1 MPHNKNTDRTRRRLL
16 RWIAGAS
23 FLVMAIYLFFPHIFG
38 EEFAGQGAH
47 DTPADPFADSL
58 DHALPPE
65 IIELPPDAPD
75 LPSLIPPFLQDDEL
89 MAALAAEYNLFALPW
104 LTSAQTPAEDDAVAP
119 PEAPAQDADTD
130 TIAAIEPRDTP
141 DDTPPAQPSA
151 SESEIT
157 SSLAHLHA
165 RDLTRAPGSAAA
177 QIPENLS
184 ASSLSPADAEADSE
198 EKVSD
203 FAHLHARDLTAGQ
216 TAAPAPVSPATTA
229 PENTVAQSR
238 AASAQLTETAEAAPA
253 ESDSKGEF
261 VKKRFVIQGSN
272 LWSALQ
278 KSDLNPHLKKQLEPL
293 RRRLAQNNINRLH
306 ILYTDYVKN
315 GDSKPENS
323 KILLV
328 DGLRG
333 SGIVWSFYAREKDR
347 KMAFYDY
354 DGNAPELAMDRVP
367 VKYSHIT
374 SEFNPA
380 RRHPITGRIQ
390 AHTGVD
396 LKAAYGAPVHATGKG
411 TVTFAGW
418 QRGYG
423 WLVIIEHDNG
433 YETRYAHLSAIDTK
447 AGQSVARGTP
457 IGKVGNSGAST
468 GTHLHFEV
476 RVHGTPYDPMT
487 VKIPS
492 AQPLPANYMK
502 VWHYRAEQ
510 YRLAMNELGNA
521 AQK

>member
-23 FLVMAIYLFFPHIFG
+23 FLVMAIYLFFPHIFV

-47 DTPADPFADSL
+47 DTLLADPFADSL

-65 IIELPPDAPD
+65 IIELPADAPE
-75 LPSLIPPFLQDDEL
+75 LPPLIPPFLQDEEL
-89 MAALAAEYNLFALPW
+89 MTALANEYSLLTLPW
-104 LTSAQTPAEDDAVAP
+104 LAGKSAADTESETFAP
-119 PEAPAQDADTD
+119 PTTEAPAPADA
-130 TIAAIEPRDTP
+130 IDTP
-141 DDTPPAQPSA
+141 AIAQAPAEKPESGTPALPSA
-151 SESEIT
+151 DEAQSDETTPSLAHLNARDLTRDSASSLPAASAET
-157 SSLAHLHA
+157 VASPSADEAQSDETASSLAHLHA
-165 RDLTRAPGSAAA
+165 RDLAPP
-177 QIPENLS
+177 PENAHPPQQTAPQPTAQAELT
-184 ASSLSPADAEADSE
+184 ASTDTLPEADS
-198 EKVSD
+198 
-203 FAHLHARDLTAGQ
+203 
-216 TAAPAPVSPATTA
+216 
-229 PENTVAQSR
+229 
-238 AASAQLTETAEAAPA
+238 
-253 ESDSKGEF
+253 SKGEF

-272 LWSALQ
+272 LWTALQ

-293 RRRLAQNNINRLH
+293 RRRLTQGNINRLH

-315 GDSKPENS
+315 GSSKPENS

-333 SGIVWSFYAREKDR
+333 ATLTWSFYAREKDR

-374 SEFNPA
+374 SGFNPA
-380 RRHPITGRIQ
+380 RRHPITGRVQ
-390 AHTGVD
+390 PHTGVD
-396 LKAAYGAPVHATGKG
+396 LKAAYGAPVHSTGKG

-433 YETRYAHLSAIDTK
+433 YETRYAHLSAIDAK

-502 VWHYRAEQ
+502 TWHYRAEQ
-510 YRLAMNELGNA
+510 YRLAMNELGSA

>member
-16 RWIAGAS
+16 RWIALAS

-38 EEFAGQGAH
+38 EDWADEAAH
-47 DTPADPFADSL
+47 HTPADPFADSL
-58 DHALPPE
+58 DHLPPESVDLPAGSPDLPPLIFPHDSEQDLIATLANDYNLAGITALPP
-65 IIELPPDAPD
+65 A
-75 LPSLIPPFLQDDEL
+75 LQP
-89 MAALAAEYNLFALPW
+89 LA
-104 LTSAQTPAEDDAVAP
+104 DAVSAEEERGWHP
-119 PEAPAQDADTD
+119 PKITGHMPEPPAIEIQIAEEKQKIESITALGARDYTRPPSEQLVPLPEKKAPA
-130 TIAAIEPRDTP
+130 IILIEGLSEK
-141 DDTPPAQPSA
+141 PA
-151 SESEIT
+151 
-157 SSLAHLHA
+157 
-165 RDLTRAPGSAAA
+165 
-177 QIPENLS
+177 
-184 ASSLSPADAEADSE
+184 PADA
-198 EKVSD
+198 
-203 FAHLHARDLTAGQ
+203 G
-216 TAAPAPVSPATTA
+216 
-229 PENTVAQSR
+229 
-238 AASAQLTETAEAAPA
+238 
-253 ESDSKGEF
+253 KGEF
-261 VKKRFVIQGSN
+261 VKKRFVINGNN

-278 KSDLNPHLKKQLEPL
+278 QSDLNPYLKKQLEPL
-293 RRRLAQNNINRLH
+293 RRRLTQGNINRLH

-333 SGIVWSFYAREKDR
+333 ATLTWSFYAREKDR

-354 DGNAPELAMDRVP
+354 DGNAPELAMDRSP
-367 VKYSHIT
+367 VQYSHIT
-374 SEFNPA
+374 SAFNPA

-396 LKAAYGAPVHATGKG
+396 FKAAYGAPVRSTGKG
-411 TVTFAGW
+411 TVTFADW
-418 QRGYG
+418 QSGYG
-423 WLVIIEHDNG
+423 RIVIISHDNG
-433 YETRYAHLSAIDTK
+433 YETRYAHLSAIDVK
-447 AGQSVARGTP
+447 AGQSVARGAV

-476 RVHGTPYDPMT
+476 RINGIPYDPMS

-502 VWHYRAEQ
+502 AWHYRAEQ